1 MSQYT
6 ILQAKMNVINKK
18 LNEHITYVEKHC
30 IYNKSMVCKQ
40 KWIEIRELHKMAIRL
55 QRNTTNNKK

>member
-30 IYNKSMVCKQ
+30 IYNKSMDKNGSKSENYT
-40 KWIEIRELHKMAIRL
+40 KWLSDYKETQL
-55 QRNTTNNKK
+55 TTKNK